1 MKPEPQCQINKNA
14 PSPKQQCILHYLCDL
29 HAFAG
34 HCATGIA
41 RANRQHDSTNYL
53 LVVPNHLVKIS
64 SYLPFSC
71 SFFRATLI
79 SFKSSSF
86 FLDTAIP

>member
-1 MKPEPQCQINKNA
+1 MHYRQSNSAFCIIYVICMVVPATAPQ
-14 PSPKQQCILHYLCDL
+14 PLHHMHCL
-29 HAFAG
+29 AG
-34 HCATGIA
+34 RLYG
-41 RANRQHDSTNYL
+41 STNYL

-71 SFFRATLI
+71 SFFRAALI